1 MTSAHCFNCEVV
13 GSSHTTYQICT
24 CVMCKSTCI
33 CTTNSIG
40 FVGGC
45 GWVVRG
51 CLCTHKSTTI
61 SMHACAC
68 ICMCCTNK
76 DSTRCLCRWM
86 GWLGVHVFLCM
97 GIWWVAG
104 VRVAYVS
111 VYVLAWVFIGVSGD
125 ENIYS
130 RRCVWIDGIQFC

>member
-1 MTSAHCFNCEVV
+1 M
-13 GSSHTTYQICT
+13 
-24 CVMCKSTCI
+24 
-33 CTTNSIG
+33 
-40 FVGGC
+40 
-45 GWVVRG
+45 
-51 CLCTHKSTTI
+51 
-61 SMHACAC
+61 
-68 ICMCCTNK
+68 
-76 DSTRCLCRWM
+76 
-86 GWLGVHVFLCM
+86 HVFLCM